1 MNIFGFP
8 GIPNEPQNPGLQ
20 DQRLAVEWV
29 KKNIHGFGGDP
40 NRITISG
47 QSCGSASV
55 DYWAYAY
62 RDKPLVSG
70 LISHSGTALSFPVNS
85 AEVAAGHWFNAA
97 AEAGC
102 TSESERDV
110 LACMRRQDVGT
121 IRDAAA
127 SVKVPT
133 TNPARKAPAFQPTID
148 GVTVFGNYTALSA
161 EGKFARIVSRLI
173 SSPGIRCGRG
183 DLDFH

>member
-8 GIPNEPQNPGLQ
+8 GVPSESPNPGLE
-20 DQRLAVEWV
+20 DQRLVVKWV
-29 KKNIHGFGGDP
+29 KKNIRGFGGDP

-62 RDKPLVSG
+62 RDEPLVSG

-85 AEVAAGHWFNAA
+85 AKLAAQHWFNASA
-97 AEAGC
+97 VAGC
-102 TSESERDV
+102 TSEDEGEI
-110 LACMRRQDVGT
+110 LACMRKQDIGT
-121 IRDAAA
+121 IRNAAA

-148 GVTVFGNYTALSA
+148 GVTVFENYTALSA
-161 EGKFARIVSRLI
+161 DGKFARIVSLI
-173 SSPGIRCGRG
+173 LNIP
-183 DLDFH
+183 